1 MIRALDRKLLR
12 DLWGMKGQALA
23 IALVISSG
31 VATFIMSRSTLDSL
45 KLTQSAF
52 YEESRF
58 AEVFASLKRAP
69 ESLRVRIESIPG
81 VQQAQT
87 QVVAAAKFDLE
98 DYPDPVAGQIISI
111 PDHGQPLLNQLYLR
125 RGRLVAEGRDTEVIV
140 SDSFADAHGLQP
152 GSHLDA
158 TINGKRRRFEIVGV
172 ALSPEYIFQLQPGS
186 FIPDFKSFGILWMAR
201 TPVGNAYDMEGA
213 FNQVAVTLSA
223 GTREDDVIDQLDQLL
238 ERYGG
243 LGAYGRKDQT
253 SHRYLSE
260 EFRQLEQM
268 ATMFPAIFLGVAA
281 FLLNVVTA
289 RLIATQREQ
298 VAILKAF
305 GYTNT
310 SIVIHY
316 LKLIMLVVVLGL
328 AGGILFGM
336 WLGHGLS
343 QMYMTFYRFPFL
355 QYHLKPEVALTAC
368 LISAL
373 AAMLGTVYSV
383 IRAALLPPAEA
394 MQPAPPARYRVSLVE
409 RLGLARWLSQPSR
422 MIVRNLERRPVKATL
437 SVVGVAFSCG
447 ILVMGGFFKDAMDFM
462 VHVQFALAQR
472 DDMTVTFVEPT
483 SRRALYELVS
493 LEGVN
498 HVEPFRSVPARLRF
512 GHRHYRTSIQ
522 SVEPDGTL
530 YRLLNKQ
537 LELVSLPPEGVI
549 LTDYLSEMLNIRPG
563 QRLTVEVLEGS
574 RPVYQVPVV
583 GLTSEYVGVSAY
595 MQISALNRLMR
606 EGRAISGAYLST
618 DALSQQKVYH
628 QLKEMPRVAGTS
640 VKEKVLENFYE
651 TMAKQTLTFAFFNT
665 LLAATI
671 AFGVVYNGAR
681 IALSERSREL
691 ASLRVLGYTR
701 GEISYILLGEL
712 AILTLAAIPVGFVI
726 GRTLSGYMV
735 ANLQTELFRIPLVI
749 EPATYSFAA
758 IVVLVSG
765 LISGLIVR
773 RRLDHLD
780 LVAVLKTKE

>member
-1 MIRALDRKLLR
+1 MIRALDRKLFR

-52 YEESRF
+52 YQESRF

-69 ESLRVRIESIPG
+69 ESLRPRIESIPG
-81 VQQAQT
+81 VRQAQT
-87 QVVAAAKFDLE
+87 LVVAAAKFDLE
-98 DYPDPVAGQIISI
+98 GYPDPIAGQIVSI
-111 PDHGQPLLNQLYLR
+111 PDHGQPLLNQLHVR
-125 RGRLVAEGRDTEVIV
+125 RGRLVEGGSDSEVIV

-152 GSHLDA
+152 GSHLYA
-158 TINGKRRRFEIVGV
+158 TINGKRKRLEIVGV

-186 FIPDFKSFGILWMAR
+186 FIPDFKSFGILWMGR
-201 TPVGNAYDMEGA
+201 TPLGNAYDMEGA
-213 FNQVAVTLSA
+213 FNQVALTLSA
-223 GTREDDVIDQLDQLL
+223 GASLEDVIDRLDQLL

-268 ATMFPAIFLGVAA
+268 ATLFPAIFLGVAA
-281 FLLNVVTA
+281 FLLNVVA
-289 RLIATQREQ
+289 GRLIATQREQ

-310 SIVIHY
+310 SVVIHY
-316 LKLIMLVVVLGL
+316 LKLILLIVALGIL
-328 AGGILFGM
+328 GGIIFGV
-336 WLGHGLS
+336 WLGRGLS

-355 QYHLKPEVALTAC
+355 QYHLRLEVALTAS

-394 MQPAPPARYRVSLVE
+394 MQPAPPAHYRRSLVE
-409 RLGLARWLSQPSR
+409 RLGVARRLSQPSR
-422 MIVRNLERRPVKATL
+422 MIVRNLERRPVKAIL
-437 SVVGVAFSCG
+437 SVVGVAFSCA
-447 ILVMGGFFKDAMDFM
+447 ILVMGGFFSDAVDFM
-462 VHVQFALAQR
+462 VRIQFSLAQR
-472 DDMTVTFVEPT
+472 DDMAVTFVEPT
-483 SRRALYELVS
+483 SRKALYVLNS
-493 LEGVN
+493 LEGVD

-530 YRLLNKQ
+530 YRLLSKQ
-537 LELVSLPPEGVI
+537 LELVPLPPDGVI
-549 LTDYLSEMLNIRPG
+549 LTDYLAWMLNIRPG
-563 QRLTVEVLEGS
+563 EMLTVEVLEGE
-574 RPVYQVPVV
+574 RPIYQVPVA
-583 GLTSEYVGVSAY
+583 GLVNEYVGVFAY
-595 MQISALNRLMR
+595 MQLSALNRLMR
-606 EGRAISGAYLST
+606 EGPTISGAYLST
-618 DALSQQKVYH
+618 DAQYQQRVYQ
-628 QLKEMPRVAGTS
+628 QLREMPRVAGTS

-651 TMAKQTLTFAFFNT
+651 TMAKQMLTFAFFNT

-712 AILTLAAIPVGFVI
+712 ALLTVAAIPLGFVI
-726 GRTLSGYMV
+726 GRALSGYMI
-735 ANLQTELFRIPLVI
+735 ATLQTELFRIPLVI
-749 EPATYSFAA
+749 ESATYSFAA
-758 IVVLVSG
+758 TVVLISA

-773 RRLDHLD
+773 HKLDHLD